1 MSPPAARQVNS
12 CLEQHNAQFRF
23 AFRQERFGCDRPR
36 IRRHGRPHHG
46 RHHRCGD
53 ADRQQPE
60 RRLRGDQRRPRGRS
74 RRLTGARR
82 RCRRAAGLVSAAGRI
97 PHIHFRGSAMKLRS
111 ILLIAFSRVLGV
123 VATALVNRRGQSAPP
138 PSVQIVAAKVGL
150 NFGDHLKPESLRV
163 MNFPPDTVLEGAFA
177 KIEEIAGPGEDRV
190 VLRPM
195 APGEPVLATKISGT
209 GGKATLST
217 VVEKGMRA
225 MTIRVNDVT
234 GGGGFVLPQDRVDV
248 MLTRIG
254 QANDTKQTV
263 VLLQNIKVLG
273 IDQQADEQK
282 DKPIVAKAVTLEV
295 TPDDAQKLTLGS
307 SVGSLSLSLRN
318 YANPDAAPTSVISV
332 NDLFAPPPVAP
343 VAGKP
348 V

>member
-1 MSPPAARQVNS
+1 
-12 CLEQHNAQFRF
+12 
-23 AFRQERFGCDRPR
+23 
-36 IRRHGRPHHG
+36 
-46 RHHRCGD
+46 
-53 ADRQQPE
+53 
-60 RRLRGDQRRPRGRS
+60 
-74 RRLTGARR
+74 
-82 RCRRAAGLVSAAGRI
+82 
-97 PHIHFRGSAMKLRS
+97 MKLRS
-111 ILLIAFSRVLGV
+111 ILLIVVSLVFGV
-123 VATALVNRRGQSAPP
+123 FAIALINNRGQSAPP
-138 PSVQIVAAKVGL
+138 PSVQVVAAKVRL
-150 NFGDHLKPESLRV
+150 NFGDHVKPESLRV
-163 MNFPPDTVLEGAFA
+163 MNFPADTVLEGAFA

-195 APGEPVLATKISGT
+195 APGEPVLASKISGT

-248 MLTRIG
+248 LLTRNG
-254 QANDTKQTV
+254 TDAKQTI

-295 TPDDAQKLTLGS
+295 TPDEAQKLTLGS
-307 SVGSLSLSLRN
+307 SVGSLSLLLRN
-318 YANPDAAPTSVISV
+318 YANPDVAAPNSVLSID
-332 NDLFAPPPVAP
+332 DLFAPKPTPV

-348 V
+348 EMALKAAAAPPRRIEIMRGTNPTSYDVNKDGSVGVDPENSNAKMTAPKAATPKPAKLGARQQTAEQVSD

>member
-1 MSPPAARQVNS
+1 
-12 CLEQHNAQFRF
+12 
-23 AFRQERFGCDRPR
+23 
-36 IRRHGRPHHG
+36 
-46 RHHRCGD
+46 
-53 ADRQQPE
+53 
-60 RRLRGDQRRPRGRS
+60 
-74 RRLTGARR
+74 
-82 RCRRAAGLVSAAGRI
+82 
-97 PHIHFRGSAMKLRS
+97 MKLRS
-111 ILLIAFSRVLGV
+111 ILLIVFSLVLGV
-123 VATALVNRRGQSAPP
+123 FAMALVNKRGQSAPP
-138 PSVQIVAAKVGL
+138 PSVQIVAAKVRL
-150 NFGDHLKPESLRV
+150 NFGDHVKPESLRV

-254 QANDTKQTV
+254 QANDTKQTI
-263 VLLQNIKVLG
+263 VLLQNVKVLG

-307 SVGSLSLSLRN
+307 SVGSLSLLLRN
-318 YANPDAAPTSVISV
+318 YANPDAGPTSVLSID
-332 NDLFAPPPVAP
+332 DLFAPKPTPAVAE
-343 VAGKP
+343 KP
-348 V
+348 EVVQADKAAAAPTRKIEIMRGTDPTSYDVNKDGSVGPENGNAKMTTPKPAMPKPAKLGARQQTAERVSY

>member
-1 MSPPAARQVNS
+1 
-12 CLEQHNAQFRF
+12 
-23 AFRQERFGCDRPR
+23 
-36 IRRHGRPHHG
+36 
-46 RHHRCGD
+46 
-53 ADRQQPE
+53 
-60 RRLRGDQRRPRGRS
+60 
-74 RRLTGARR
+74 
-82 RCRRAAGLVSAAGRI
+82 
-97 PHIHFRGSAMKLRS
+97 MKHRS
-111 ILLIAFSRVLGV
+111 ILLIAISLVFGV
-123 VATALVNRRGQSAPP
+123 FAIALVNKRGQ
-138 PSVQIVAAKVGL
+138 V
-150 NFGDHLKPESLRV
+150 KPESLRV
-163 MNFPPDTVLEGAFA
+163 MNFPADTLIDGAFA

-195 APGEPVLATKISGT
+195 APGEPVLASKISGT

-248 MLTRIG
+248 LLTRNG
-254 QANDTKQTV
+254 TDAKQTI

-295 TPDDAQKLTLGS
+295 TPDEAQKLTLGS
-307 SVGSLSLSLRN
+307 SVGSLSLLLRN
-318 YANPDAAPTSVISV
+318 YANPDVAAPNSVLSID
-332 NDLFAPPPVAP
+332 DLFAPKPTPV

-348 V
+348 EVAPKAAAAPPRRIEIMRGTDPTSYDVNKDGSVGPDNSNAKMTAPKATTPKPAKLGARQQTAEQVSD

>member
-1 MSPPAARQVNS
+1 
-12 CLEQHNAQFRF
+12 
-23 AFRQERFGCDRPR
+23 
-36 IRRHGRPHHG
+36 
-46 RHHRCGD
+46 
-53 ADRQQPE
+53 
-60 RRLRGDQRRPRGRS
+60 
-74 RRLTGARR
+74 
-82 RCRRAAGLVSAAGRI
+82 
-97 PHIHFRGSAMKLRS
+97 MKLRS
-111 ILLIAFSRVLGV
+111 ILLIAFSLVLGV
-123 VATALVNRRGQSAPP
+123 FALALVNKRGQSAPP
-138 PSVQIVAAKVGL
+138 PSVQIVAAKVRL
-150 NFGDHLKPESLRV
+150 NFGDHVKPESLRV

-190 VLRPM
+190 VLRAM

-248 MLTRIG
+248 MLTRTG
-254 QANDTKQTV
+254 QANDTKQTI
-263 VLLQNIKVLG
+263 VLLQNVKVLG
-273 IDQQADEQK
+273 IDQQADDKK

-307 SVGSLSLSLRN
+307 SIGSLSLLLRN
-318 YANPDAAPTSVISV
+318 YANPDAAPTGVLSLD
-332 NDLFAPPPVAP
+332 DLFAPKPTPA

-348 V
+348 EVVQADKAAAAPTRKIEIMRGTDPTSYDVNKDGSVGPDNSNAKMTIPKPAMPKPAKLGARQQTAEKVSD

>member
-1 MSPPAARQVNS
+1 
-12 CLEQHNAQFRF
+12 
-23 AFRQERFGCDRPR
+23 
-36 IRRHGRPHHG
+36 
-46 RHHRCGD
+46 
-53 ADRQQPE
+53 
-60 RRLRGDQRRPRGRS
+60 
-74 RRLTGARR
+74 
-82 RCRRAAGLVSAAGRI
+82 
-97 PHIHFRGSAMKLRS
+97 MKLRS
-111 ILLIAFSRVLGV
+111 ILLIAFSLVLGV
-123 VATALVNRRGQSAPP
+123 FAMALVNRRGQSAPP

-248 MLTRIG
+248 MLTRTG
-254 QANDTKQTV
+254 TVNDTKQTV

-348 V
+348 VAIEVAPNASAPQRKIEIMRGTDPTSYDVNKDGSVGPDNSGVKMTAPKAAPKPAKLGARQQTAEQVSD